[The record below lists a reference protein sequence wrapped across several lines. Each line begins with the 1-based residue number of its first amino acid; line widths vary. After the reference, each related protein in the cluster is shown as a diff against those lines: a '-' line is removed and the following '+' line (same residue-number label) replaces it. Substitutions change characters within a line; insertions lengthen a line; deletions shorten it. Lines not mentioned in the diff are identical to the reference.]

1 MVGTKNR
8 VEDQERRPRVKVAIL
23 YSGGKDSNRAL
34 HWALTRNFDVAYLVT
49 MFPRTK
55 DSLMYHT
62 PALNLVELQ
71 SQAVGIPLVKG
82 QTTGVT
88 VEEEV
93 DSLRTTLKSLD
104 IEGVVTGALES
115 VYQKS
120 RVDFVCETL
129 GLRAYAPFWH
139 CDLKKYLGEIIALGF
154 ETIFVGVAA
163 LGLTE
168 NWLGRRLD
176 HEALKDLLELHKK
189 YKINIGGEGGEYET
203 LVCDGP
209 TFRCRIQLLNTK
221 RIWDKKSDNGYLEIV
236 HAELFQKDDV
246 GPSIV
251 DPRRRTP
258 SGHSVRL

>member
-1 MVGTKNR
+1 M
-8 VEDQERRPRVKVAIL
+8 KVAVL

-34 HWALTRNFDVAYLVT
+34 HWALTHKLDVKHLVT
-49 MFPRTK
+49 MFPSTR

-71 SQAVGIPLVKG
+71 TQAIGIPLVKG

-88 VEEEV
+88 IEEEV
-93 DSLRTTLKSLD
+93 DSLRITLKPLD
-104 IEGVVTGALES
+104 VEGIVTGALES
-115 VYQKS
+115 TYQKS
-120 RVDFVCETL
+120 RVDLVCKTL

-139 CDLKKYLGEIIALGF
+139 CDLNKHLTEIIDLGF

-176 HEALKDLLELHKK
+176 HEALKDLLDLHEK

-209 TFRCRIQLLNTK
+209 TFRCKIQLLNTK
-221 RIWDKKSDNGYLEIV
+221 RTWDKKTGSGYLEITR
-236 HAELFQKDDV
+236 AELSRVKDPVELSTNTEVNIPDEK
-246 GPSIV
+246 
-251 DPRRRTP
+251 
-258 SGHSVRL
+258 